1 MFFASMVLMAW
12 KVAQLVS
19 GTVEFQGVHASEA
32 VADAEIQRAH
42 ELVLL
47 APGTSVPALG
57 VVRRAISGTTVAA
70 ENTIDQTNRKNRV
83 PEARSW

>member
-1 MFFASMVLMAW
+1 MRIAELAEARHLPLHVFASMVLMAW

-42 ELVLL
+42 ELVV
-47 APGTSVPALG
+47 A
-57 VVRRAISGTTVAA
+57 RAGDKCASTRCCPPCDIGH
-70 ENTIDQTNRKNRV
+70 DGCC
-83 PEARSW
+83 